1 MSLYDQKATAYLLH
15 ENSTSPETHLQT
27 RVSNYNVAPG
37 SSPTFIAYSGTD
49 SRLAVQH
56 NTEGVGIGNI
66 PFSVTFSY
74 RRIGNPE
81 GVISIGIR
89 KAAGDTFTLLAQHP
103 VSEPKNTGL
112 ITASIQGFS
121 TYEMVANDK
130 ISLEYL
136 PDLTNTIELACGTG
150 LPSGFTSQQYTGS
163 YAATAAPIAVK
174 IRSKV
179 LTTI

>member
-1 MSLYDQKATAYLLH
+1 MSLYDQMATAYLLH
-15 ENSTSPETHLQT
+15 ESIDSPETYLQT
-27 RVSNYNVAPG
+27 RANHYNVTPNGALP
-37 SSPTFIAYSGTD
+37 FIPFSGTT
-49 SRLAVQH
+49 SRLAVQF
-56 NTEGVGIGNI
+56 NTAGVGLGSI
-66 PFSVTFSY
+66 PFSVTIPY
-74 RRIGNPE
+74 RRVGNPE

-103 VSEPKNTGL
+103 VSDPKSTGL
-112 ITASIQGFS
+112 ITAGIEGFS

-130 ISLEYL
+130 ISIEYP
-136 PDLTNTIELACGTG
+136 PDSTNTIELACGTG

-179 LTTI
+179 LTAV